1 MAPQQTVEQGIGT
14 FIALPI
20 AASTLLAGADPLGLL
35 LGLLSAVFV
44 TFMHG
49 KIDSRLKAFGAVG
62 IAALLAGYGAPAVGA
77 GLMVQFPTFA
87 PAIKLAG
94 PLISLLIGA
103 LSPTVIVAINLASAA
118 WIKRQG
124 DTR

>member
-1 MAPQQTVEQGIGT
+1 MTAQFQTQAEGV
-14 FIALPI
+14 
-20 AASTLLAGADPLGLL
+20 AAATIPATATLMAGADPTGLL

-44 TFMHG
+44 TFLHG
-49 KIDSRLKAFGAVG
+49 AIDSRLKAFGSVCL
-62 IAALLAGYGAPAVGA
+62 AALLAGYGAPVA
-77 GLMVQFPTFA
+77 GEVLLVQFSTFA

-103 LSPTVIVAINLASAA
+103 LSPAAIVAASV

>member
-1 MAPQQTVEQGIGT
+1 MTFQQQEQATGAVAATVP
-14 FIALPI
+14 AL
-20 AASTLLAGADPLGLL
+20 STILMGADPTGLV

-62 IAALLAGYGAPAVGA
+62 IAALLAGYGAPAVSA
-77 GLMVQFPTFA
+77 GLMVQFPAFA

-124 DTR
+124 GTR

>member
-1 MAPQQTVEQGIGT
+1 
-14 FIALPI
+14 
-20 AASTLLAGADPLGLL
+20 
-35 LGLLSAVFV
+35 
-44 TFMHG
+44 
-49 KIDSRLKAFGAVG
+49 
-62 IAALLAGYGAPAVGA
+62 
-77 GLMVQFPTFA
+77 MVQFPTFA

>member
-1 MAPQQTVEQGIGT
+1 MTAQFQNQAEGVT
-14 FIALPI
+14 
-20 AASTLLAGADPLGLL
+20 AASIPATATLMAGADPTGLL

-49 KIDSRLKAFGAVG
+49 AIDSRLKAFGAVG

-103 LSPTVIVAINLASAA
+103 LSPAVIVAINLASAA

-124 DTR
+124 GTR